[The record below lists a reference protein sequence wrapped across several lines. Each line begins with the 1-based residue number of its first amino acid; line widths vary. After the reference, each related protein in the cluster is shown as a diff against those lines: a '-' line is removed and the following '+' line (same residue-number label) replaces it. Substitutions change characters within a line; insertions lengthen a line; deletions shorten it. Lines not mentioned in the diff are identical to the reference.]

1 MQLGKYFSQESRDT
15 HSSDGRTVHI
25 WSVDRVRSSN
35 CKQEKEERRS
45 LVNSSPRLPCKFTRQ
60 TAWLAVPAYL
70 NLQGEK
76 QIPNHFLPYPPLKIW
91 FSFNVQIPLISRQL
105 APTISEEKTFQK
117 YSFRENITN
126 IPASI
131 VPRTPLWNRQFRP
144 SFSLHTFHV
153 KKKKEERGGERK
165 YFKRAKLEMGEQKM
179 DRAQK

>member
-1 MQLGKYFSQESRDT
+1 M
-15 HSSDGRTVHI
+15 
-25 WSVDRVRSSN
+25 
-35 CKQEKEERRS
+35 
-45 LVNSSPRLPCKFTRQ
+45 
-60 TAWLAVPAYL
+60 
-70 NLQGEK
+70 
-76 QIPNHFLPYPPLKIW
+76 
-91 FSFNVQIPLISRQL
+91 QIPLISRQL

-153 KKKKEERGGERK
+153 KKKKEEREGERK